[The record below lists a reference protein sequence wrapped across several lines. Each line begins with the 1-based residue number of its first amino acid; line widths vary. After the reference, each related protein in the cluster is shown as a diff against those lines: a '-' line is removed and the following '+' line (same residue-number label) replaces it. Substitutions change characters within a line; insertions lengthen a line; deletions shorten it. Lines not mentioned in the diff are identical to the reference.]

1 MWAPQLTNHINAV
14 MCDDLTLASVGF
26 QSILGAVDILTQISF
41 VEII

>member
-1 MWAPQLTNHINAV
+1 

-26 QSILGAVDILTQISF
+26 QSIFGAVDILTQISF